1 MSDKFLNVGGLGTN
15 LTNGSANLYVS
26 GIGVAGLDPS
36 KPIKTNSTRQLVST
50 NLDVADVNNLQ
61 TQLTEKDELTFIE
74 DDTHTA
80 PAQGSKKLY
89 VKTDGKLYLQ
99 DFEGS
104 ETEVGSGGAVDSVIF
119 NEENTQT
126 DPDVN
131 QHKLYFKTDD
141 RLYQRDNVGTESEV
155 SKGKLEYEPNSNLL
169 STLDANSGAIGN
181 DCINIGYLA
190 GNSNLTGER
199 NTQIGKETGF
209 ENVAGNDNTVIGNL
223 SFQNIQGS
231 NNVAIGSDAQKGTVP
246 VVCDNNTSVGY
257 KSLESIN
264 NSTAQGNCV
273 LGAFAGSNI
282 TSGSV
287 NTIIGGFNSKPLTDI
302 TTEQGNVILGYEA
315 RINNAGVNNSV
326 ALGRDTKTTQNQQM
340 MVGSTNATIGINQI
354 VSGIDDFCD
363 LGTSSNRF
371 KQAHLSDSVFTPD
384 TTYIHGNTRTTPS
397 AGNSKLYFKTD
408 GLLYKMDSGGTETE
422 VGSSGAVDS
431 VIFNEQNTQTN
442 PGANQHKLYFKT
454 DGVLYQKDELGT
466 ESEVSK
472 GRLEYDAGTRL
483 HSTLEANAGEG
494 TDCINIGYTTGL
506 NNASGQRNINIG
518 NEAGL
523 QNIAGNDNTVIGNL
537 AFQNIQGSYNVA
549 IGSNALKGGVIT
561 VSSNNTAVG
570 YKCLES
576 INNISAINNVAI
588 GAYSGS
594 LITSGSKNVII
605 SGFLMTP
612 ITGVTT
618 EQGNT
623 LLGYSARINSAGI
636 NNSIALGQQARTT
649 QSQQMLVGSTTASNS
664 INQIVA
670 GIDDYCD
677 LGSLTKRFKQ
687 AHLSD
692 SVFTPDTTYIHGNTR
707 TTPSAGNS
715 KLYFKT
721 DGLLYKMDSGGTE
734 TNLEFSQSTNII
746 NGTTKVECLVNDIE
760 YSVNS
765 QIVSK
770 TSYLT
775 SQISKPTYS
784 SYLKSNSTYDE
795 IVSGDVF
802 KFSFY
807 TRYATSA
814 TTQVKT
820 KINYSGQPQI
830 RIIVRDFLNNI
841 ITQGDFIVPN
851 QGSTATTEI
860 ICSSFTTNI
869 QYQKG
874 VLYTAEFSRL
884 NVGPT
889 VRLVGSLYDDGFTTK
904 EKNGTPIE
912 YMQDYTIYANSPET
926 SYESN
931 VQEGDFLV
939 GNDDLEKEIN
949 SLQSNINGINKN
961 RGIYPEVQT
970 ESITASGASIQIK
983 KSIIPDQNNQYDL
996 GAVANTLKDA
1006 YINKVISDS
1015 LILGGYDMV
1024 RSYASYYS
1032 ANTKL
1037 LPFAT
1042 QNPTFISTG
1051 AGPTYLQT
1059 VNCTL
1064 TQNDASYGTF
1074 VTVNYDGMY
1083 HIGASLS
1090 FDTRGP
1096 IAGDVLVGDRLLL
1109 RLHKMVG
1116 NLSSVIIFGENYTVV
1131 RNATGTKFT
1140 MACDFHYY
1148 LNAGEGWNAS
1158 ISNVTANRTT
1168 QQVYVHMYM
1177 SRV

>member
-1 MSDKFLNVGGLGTN
+1 MLVLIYTFVEIHIESIAMSDKFLNVGGLGTN
-15 LTNGSANLYVS
+15 LTNGSANLYIS
-26 GIGVAGLDPS
+26 SIGVAGLDPS

-61 TQLTEKDELTFIE
+61 TQLTEKDELTFIALG
-74 DDTHTA
+74 DTPSA

-99 DFEGS
+99 DNLGA

-119 NEENTQT
+119 NEQNTQT
-126 DPDVN
+126 NPNVG

-141 RLYQRDNVGTESEV
+141 RLYQRDNVGTETEV

-169 STLDANSGAIGN
+169 STLDAGAGSGT
-181 DCINIGYLA
+181 DCINIGYWA
-190 GNSNLTGER
+190 GLSNNLTGER
-199 NTQIGKETGF
+199 NINIGSQSGL
-209 ENVAGNDNTVIGNL
+209 ENLSGNDNTVIGNL
-223 SFQNIQGS
+223 AFQNIQGS

-273 LGAFAGSNI
+273 LGAWGGSNI

-315 RINNAGVNNSV
+315 RINNAGVNNSI

-340 MVGSTNATIGINQI
+340 MVGSTNPVISINQI
-354 VSGIDDFCD
+354 VSGIDDF
-363 LGTSSNRF
+363 
-371 KQAHLSDSVFTPD
+371 
-384 TTYIHGNTRTTPS
+384 
-397 AGNSKLYFKTD
+397 
-408 GLLYKMDSGGTETE
+408 
-422 VGSSGAVDS
+422 
-431 VIFNEQNTQTN
+431 
-442 PGANQHKLYFKT
+442 
-454 DGVLYQKDELGT
+454 
-466 ESEVSK
+466 
-472 GRLEYDAGTRL
+472 
-483 HSTLEANAGEG
+483 
-494 TDCINIGYTTGL
+494 
-506 NNASGQRNINIG
+506 
-518 NEAGL
+518 
-523 QNIAGNDNTVIGNL
+523 
-537 AFQNIQGSYNVA
+537 
-549 IGSNALKGGVIT
+549 
-561 VSSNNTAVG
+561 
-570 YKCLES
+570 
-576 INNISAINNVAI
+576 
-588 GAYSGS
+588 
-594 LITSGSKNVII
+594 
-605 SGFLMTP
+605 
-612 ITGVTT
+612 
-618 EQGNT
+618 
-623 LLGYSARINSAGI
+623 
-636 NNSIALGQQARTT
+636 
-649 QSQQMLVGSTTASNS
+649 
-664 INQIVA
+664 
-670 GIDDYCD
+670 CD